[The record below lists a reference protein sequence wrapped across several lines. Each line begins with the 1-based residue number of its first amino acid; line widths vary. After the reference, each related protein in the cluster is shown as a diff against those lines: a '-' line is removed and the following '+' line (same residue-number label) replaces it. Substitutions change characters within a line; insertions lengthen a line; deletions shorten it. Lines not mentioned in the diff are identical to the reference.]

1 MDSPI
6 GMGERAAKL
15 VLLCAAAAALAS
27 CGRIGDLQPAPG
39 QPLPVKPK
47 LARTVPTPEEL
58 LSPPTVARPERVDEL
73 QSRNRPRAADR
84 FDLPP
89 PDGGEAPAAET
100 NSQTEQRTD
109 DPGPATPQ

>member
-1 MDSPI
+1 
-6 GMGERAAKL
+6 MGERAAKL
-15 VLLCAAAAALAS
+15 GLLTAVAGLIAG
-27 CGRIGDLQPAPG
+27 CGQVGDLKPAPG

-58 LSPPTVARPERVDEL
+58 LSPPTIARPERVDEL
-73 QSRNRPRAADR
+73 QSRNRPRSADR

-100 NSQTEQRTD
+100 NTQTEQRTD